1 MRRMK
6 WLILSISKN
15 KSLLDIPE
23 FIKKTIQIKP
33 KNTDEEKDI
42 DFSLISKITE
52 EIHKYYW
59 KMNEHSNKK
68 RLQGTINT
76 LQQCERN
83 TSERGGVN
91 TEGKREPSPCHV
103 LRRHSW

>member
-59 KMNEHSNKK
+59 KM
-68 RLQGTINT
+68 INCIIQN
-76 LQQCERN
+76 LI
-83 TSERGGVN
+83 S
-91 TEGKREPSPCHV
+91 
-103 LRRHSW
+103 